1 MNPYVESL
9 KDPSHSYYQPSSV
22 NPGVYSYNSIS
33 ASAIPGSDGD
43 RLLRYVPKRQTSG
56 EVTLDIGESA
66 SVDTDS
72 RADQNLRLRG
82 THDDSGRMLLSAI
95 KPFQKRSSGMINT
108 VTKELKTVLAEKQGW
123 KIFWLLLGNI
133 ALTFVLFVYSGST
146 NSLALTAFSYLT
158 IFDVLS
164 LFTCLLS
171 LWVSLQKPTSAF
183 SFGYERYE
191 VLAVFSSTILTMFGA
206 LFIFKE
212 SIERLLLPVEI
223 VTDSLFFLSIAGLF
237 LHLLVT
243 FAAGNKPLQQVSKA
257 AASNWLQDA
266 VTDLGHSIC
275 GFTPMLG
282 RALIQK
288 FNPIALLGIAGAL
301 SVLITDACVDYNKSF
316 IADSLCAMVMTS
328 IIWAT
333 MLPLSVYS
341 GQALLQ
347 TCPVDIMS
355 QIDKCLR
362 EASTL
367 DGVLEFRNEHFWTV
381 SFGRMAGSLHVRIRR
396 DANEQ
401 MVLAHVINKLSHLVS
416 DLTIQVFKDDWIR
429 STSGTKL
436 ATLSSLPQTFH
447 QSPSLPKINQSPSPY
462 VENTASGYMPYRAGH
477 GQAQAPLDKPQQNY
491 ATSPNSGYIPA
502 SKRHH
507 K

>member
-1 MNPYVESL
+1 
-9 KDPSHSYYQPSSV
+9 
-22 NPGVYSYNSIS
+22 
-33 ASAIPGSDGD
+33 
-43 RLLRYVPKRQTSG
+43 
-56 EVTLDIGESA
+56 
-66 SVDTDS
+66 
-72 RADQNLRLRG
+72 
-82 THDDSGRMLLSAI
+82 
-95 KPFQKRSSGMINT
+95 
-108 VTKELKTVLAEKQGW
+108 W

-436 ATLSSLPQTFH
+436 ATLSSLPQ
-447 QSPSLPKINQSPSPY
+447 
-462 VENTASGYMPYRAGH
+462 
-477 GQAQAPLDKPQQNY
+477 
-491 ATSPNSGYIPA
+491 
-502 SKRHH
+502 
-507 K
+507 